1 MIGRLSTLQFNQSGV
16 STILDAQAQVARLQ
30 EQIGTGRRIMT
41 PSDDPSAAA
50 QLVTLNTELSK
61 IESHQ
66 KNISALTSALSFE
79 EVALDS
85 ANDVLLRVRELTI
98 QGQNGTLSQSDR
110 DAIANEIDGLREQL
124 LSIGNMQNAEGEY
137 IFAGTASNA
146 PAYDANGVFQGD
158 AIVRQINIGE
168 GVRVAQGHSGAEV
181 FEAVNGGLN
190 TFDVLAGLSQALR
203 DNDQETVSARF
214 VDVDEAAEQ
223 LSSVRTS
230 IGVRMNWIEN
240 QASLNDNFNVDL
252 QRTISDIQDLD
263 IAEAIGRLQL
273 QMVSLQ
279 AAQQTFVQTQNLS
292 LFNYL

>member
-16 STILDAQAQVARLQ
+16 TTILDAQAQVARLQ

-41 PSDDPSAAA
+41 PSDDPSGSA
-50 QLVTLNTELSK
+50 QLVQLNTELSK

-66 KNISALTSALSFE
+66 KNIAAVTSALSFE
-79 EVALDS
+79 EVALNS

-98 QGQNGTLSQSDR
+98 QGQTGTLAQSDR
-110 DAIANEIDGLREQL
+110 DAIATEIDGLREQL
-124 LSIGNMQNAEGEY
+124 LSIGNMQNAEGDY
-137 IFAGTASNA
+137 IFAGTASNE
-146 PAYDANGVFQGD
+146 PAYDANAVFQGD
-158 AIVRQINIGE
+158 AVVRQVNIGE
-168 GVRVAQGHSGAEV
+168 GIRVARGHSGAEV

-203 DNDQETVSARF
+203 NNDQEVVSARF
-214 VDVDEAAEQ
+214 IDVDEATEK
-223 LSSVRTS
+223 LSSTRTS

-240 QASLNDNFNVDL
+240 QASLNDNFNLNL

-279 AAQQTFVQTQNLS
+279 AAQQTFVKTQNLS

>member
-16 STILDAQAQVARLQ
+16 STILDAQAEVARLQ
-30 EQIGTGRRIMT
+30 EQIGTGRRIMR
-41 PSDDPSAAA
+41 PSDDPSGSV
-50 QLVTLNTELSK
+50 QLVKLNTELSK
-61 IESHQ
+61 IESYQ
-66 KNISALTSALSFE
+66 KNIAAVTSALSIE

-85 ANDVLLRVRELTI
+85 ANDLLLRARELTV
-98 QGQNGTLSQSDR
+98 QGQNGTLSQSDKN
-110 DAIANEIDGLREQL
+110 AIASEIDGLREQL
-124 LSIGNMQNAEGEY
+124 LSIGNMQNADGEY
-137 IFAGTASNA
+137 VFAGTASDA

-158 AIVRQINIGE
+158 ALVRQINIGE
-168 GVRVAQGHSGAEV
+168 GVRIGRGHSGAEV
-181 FEAVNGGLN
+181 FEAVNAGLN

-214 VDVDEAAEQ
+214 IDVEGAAEK

-230 IGVRMNWIEN
+230 VGVRMNWIED
-240 QASLNDNFNVDL
+240 QASLNDNFNLDL

>member
-16 STILDAQAQVARLQ
+16 STILDAQAEVARLQ
-30 EQIGTGRRIMT
+30 EQIGTGRRIMR
-41 PSDDPSAAA
+41 PSDDPSGSV
-50 QLVTLNTELSK
+50 QLVKLNTELSK
-61 IESHQ
+61 IESYQ
-66 KNISALTSALSFE
+66 KNIAAVTSALSFE

-85 ANDVLLRVRELTI
+85 ANDLLLRARELTI
-98 QGQNGTLSQSDR
+98 QGQNGTLSQSDKN
-110 DAIANEIDGLREQL
+110 AIASEIDGLREQL
-124 LSIGNMQNAEGEY
+124 LSIGNMQNADGEY
-137 IFAGTASNA
+137 IFAGTASAA

-158 AIVRQINIGE
+158 ALVRQINIGE
-168 GVRVAQGHSGAEV
+168 GVRVAQGHSGAEI
-181 FEAVNGGLN
+181 FEAVNAGLN

-214 VDVDEAAEQ
+214 IDVDGAAEK

-230 IGVRMNWIEN
+230 VGVRMNWIED
-240 QASLNDNFNVDL
+240 QASLNDNFNLDL

>member
-41 PSDDPSAAA
+41 PSDDPSASA
-50 QLVTLNTELSK
+50 QLVTLNSELSK

-66 KNISALTSALSFE
+66 KNIAAATSALSFE

-85 ANDVLLRVRELTI
+85 ANDLLLRARELTI

-124 LSIGNMQNAEGEY
+124 LSIGNMQNAEGEF

-146 PAYDANGVFQGD
+146 PAYDATGVFQGD
-158 AIVRQINIGE
+158 AIIRQVNIGK
-168 GVRVAQGHSGAEV
+168 GVSVALGHSGSEV
-181 FEAVNGGLN
+181 FEGVNGGLN
-190 TFDVLAGLSQALR
+190 TFDVLADLSQALR
-203 DNDQETVSARF
+203 NNDQAAVSARF
-214 VDVDEAAEQ
+214 IDVDEAAEK
-223 LSSVRTS
+223 LSSIRTS
-230 IGVRMNWIEN
+230 IGVRMNWVED
-240 QASLNDNFNVDL
+240 QASLNDNFNLDL

-263 IAEAIGRLQL
+263 IAEAVGRLQL

-279 AAQQTFVQTQNLS
+279 AAQQTFVKTQSLS

>member
-16 STILDAQAQVARLQ
+16 TTILDAQAQVARLQ

-41 PSDDPSAAA
+41 ASDDPSGSI
-50 QLVTLNTELSK
+50 QLVKLNTELSK

-66 KNISALTSALSFE
+66 KNIAAVTRALSFE

-85 ANDVLLRVRELTI
+85 ANELLLRVRELTI

-110 DAIANEIDGLREQL
+110 DAIADEIDGLREQL
-124 LSIGNMQNAEGEY
+124 LSIGNIVNAEGEY

-146 PAYDANGVFQGD
+146 PAYDAAAAFQGD
-158 AIVRQINIGE
+158 TIVRQINIGA
-168 GVRVAQGHSGAEV
+168 GVSVALGHSGSEV
-181 FEAVNGGLN
+181 FEGVNGTLN

-203 DNDQETVSARF
+203 DNDQAAVSERF
-214 VDVDEAAEQ
+214 IDNDAAIEK

-230 IGVRMNWIEN
+230 IGVRMNWIDD
-240 QASLNDNFNVDL
+240 QASLNDEFNL
-252 QRTISDIQDLD
+252 GLRRTISEIEDLD

-279 AAQQTFVQTQNLS
+279 AAQQTFVKTQNLS

>member
-16 STILDAQAQVARLQ
+16 STILDAQAQVAKLQ

-41 PSDDPSAAA
+41 PSDDPSASA

-66 KNISALTSALSFE
+66 KNIAAATSALSFE

-85 ANDVLLRVRELTI
+85 ANDVLRRARELTI

-110 DAIANEIDGLREQL
+110 DAIAIEIDGLREQL
-124 LSIGNMQNAEGEY
+124 LSIGNRQNADGDY
-137 IFAGTASNA
+137 IFAGAASNA
-146 PAYDANGVFQGD
+146 PAYDANGIFQGD
-158 AIVRQINIGE
+158 GIVRQVNIGN

-181 FEAVNGGLN
+181 FEGVNGTLN
-190 TFDVLAGLSQALR
+190 VFGVLADLSQALR
-203 DNDQETVSARF
+203 DDDQAVVSERF
-214 VDVDEAAEQ
+214 IDVDAATEQ

-230 IGVRMNWIEN
+230 IGVRMNWIDD
-240 QASLNDNFNVDL
+240 QASLNDNFNLDL
-252 QRTISDIQDLD
+252 QRTISDVQDLD

-279 AAQQTFVQTQNLS
+279 AAQQTFVKTQNLS

>member
-16 STILDAQAQVARLQ
+16 STILDAQAEVARLQ
-30 EQIGTGRRIMT
+30 EQIGTGRRIMR
-41 PSDDPSAAA
+41 PSDDPSGSV
-50 QLVTLNTELSK
+50 QLVKLNTELSK
-61 IESHQ
+61 IESYQ
-66 KNISALTSALSFE
+66 KNIAAVTSALSIE

-85 ANDVLLRVRELTI
+85 ANDLLLRARELTV
-98 QGQNGTLSQSDR
+98 QGQNGTLSQSDKN
-110 DAIANEIDGLREQL
+110 AIASEIDGLREQL
-124 LSIGNMQNAEGEY
+124 LSIGNMQNADGEY
-137 IFAGTASNA
+137 VFAGTASDA

-158 AIVRQINIGE
+158 ALVRQINIGE
-168 GVRVAQGHSGAEV
+168 GVSIGRGHSGAEV
-181 FEAVNGGLN
+181 FEAVNAGLN

-214 VDVDEAAEQ
+214 IDVDGAAEK

-230 IGVRMNWIEN
+230 VGVRMNWIED
-240 QASLNDNFNVDL
+240 QASLNDNFNLDL

>member
-41 PSDDPSAAA
+41 PSDDPSASV
-50 QLVTLNTELSK
+50 QLVKLNTELSK

-66 KNISALTSALSFE
+66 KNIAAVTSALSFE

-85 ANDVLLRVRELTI
+85 ANNVLLRARELTI

-124 LSIGNMQNAEGEY
+124 LSIGNMQDADGDY

-146 PAYDANGVFQGD
+146 PAYDASGVFQGD
-158 AIVRQINIGE
+158 AIVRQVNISK
-168 GVRVAQGHSGAEV
+168 GVSVAWGHSGAEV
-181 FEAVNGGLN
+181 FEGVNGTLN
-190 TFDVLAGLSQALR
+190 AFDVLADLSQALR
-203 DNDQETVSARF
+203 NDDQAGVSERF
-214 VDVDEAAEQ
+214 IDVDAATEQ

-230 IGVRMNWIEN
+230 IGVRMNWIDD
-240 QASLNDNFNVDL
+240 QASLNDNFNLDL

-279 AAQQTFVQTQNLS
+279 AAQQTFVKTQNLS

>member
-1 MIGRLSTLQFNQSGV
+1 MIGRMSTLQFNQSGV

-41 PSDDPSAAA
+41 PSDDPSASA

-66 KNISALTSALSFE
+66 KNIAAATSALSFE

-85 ANDVLLRVRELTI
+85 ANNVLLRARELTI

-110 DAIANEIDGLREQL
+110 DAIANETDGLREQL
-124 LSIGNMQNAEGEY
+124 LSIGNRQNADGEY

-146 PAYDANGVFQGD
+146 PAYDASGVFQGD
-158 AIVRQINIGE
+158 AIVRQINIGK
-168 GVRVAQGHSGAEV
+168 GVSVARGHSGAEV
-181 FEAVNGGLN
+181 FEGVNGTRN
-190 TFDVLAGLSQALR
+190 AFNVLADLSQALR
-203 DNDQETVSARF
+203 NNDQTLVSERF
-214 VDVDEAAEQ
+214 VDVDAATEQ
-223 LSSVRTS
+223 LSSVRTA
-230 IGVRMNWIEN
+230 IGVRMNWIDN
-240 QASLNDNFNVDL
+240 QASLNDNVNVDL
-252 QRTISDIQDLD
+252 QRTISDIEDLD

-279 AAQQTFVQTQNLS
+279 AAQQTFVKTLNLS